1 MVYTTME
8 LGTNY
13 SNNKRKIM
21 KELEII
27 QKRKVVR
34 DYITERFQKQYYGD
48 FNPSEWFSKSN
59 HELES
64 SIDDMNMFIDQ
75 ETKSLRETLGI
86 INLNDD
92 KKNEEINLHDDLL
105 INELI
110 NDQEWRMVYHEIQE
124 KIKGFDFED
133 EQGLLD
139 QVVDHLTELITF
151 ENTKLH
157 FMEILTS
164 RVGLKEEITF
174 KSK

>member
-1 MVYTTME
+1 
-8 LGTNY
+8 
-13 SNNKRKIM
+13 M

-34 DYITERFQKQYYGD
+34 DYIKERFQKQYYGD

-64 SIDDMNMFIDQ
+64 SIDDMNIFIKED
-75 ETKSLRETLGI
+75 TKSLMDTLNTLI
-86 INLNDD
+86 LIDD
-92 KKNEEINLHDDLL
+92 KKDEEINLYDDLL

-110 NDQEWRMVYHEIQE
+110 NDQEWWIIYYEIQE
-124 KIKGFDFED
+124 KIKGYDFGD
-133 EQGLLD
+133 EGKELD
-139 QVVDHLTELITF
+139 EVVDILTGLISS

-157 FMEILTS
+157 LMEILTS

-174 KSK
+174 KSR

>member
-1 MVYTTME
+1 
-8 LGTNY
+8 
-13 SNNKRKIM
+13 M

>member
-34 DYITERFQKQYYGD
+34 DYIKERFQKNYYGE
-48 FNPSEWFSKSN
+48 FIPSEWFSKSN

-64 SIDDMNMFIDQ
+64 TIDDLNGFTENDVKLLKESLDI
-75 ETKSLRETLGI
+75 ELVCEKSGDVYSPHE
-86 INLNDD
+86 
-92 KKNEEINLHDDLL
+92 DLF

-110 NDQEWRMVYHEIQE
+110 KDQEWRLIHHE
-124 KIKGFDFED
+124 
-133 EQGLLD
+133 LD
-139 QVVDHLTELITF
+139 QRVNEMMLDKQDWEKLETVVDHLSELVSY

-157 FMEILTS
+157 IMEILTS

-174 KSK
+174 KSR